1 VSEAETKRVLRLGL
15 TGGIGSGKSTVA
27 QLWLAQDPGIALIDA
42 DRISRGLTAPGGAAM
57 PEVARLFG
65 VDMVAADGGLDREA
79 MRRAVFAEPAVRGQL
94 ETLLHPLIGQAIQ
107 AEVEEKIRQG
117 AQRLLFDIPL
127 LVEGKAR
134 WLTQLDA
141 VVVVDCQPETQIQRV
156 MQRSGLDRQAVENIL
171 AAQASRS
178 QRRACADVVIY
189 NDPLSWAELTQ
200 QISDLAAHF
209 RL

>member
-1 VSEAETKRVLRLGL
+1 MSEAEKKRVFRLGL
-15 TGGIGSGKSTVA
+15 TGGIGSGKSAVA
-27 QLWLAQDPGIALIDA
+27 QVWLSQDPGIALIDA
-42 DRISRGLTAPGGAAM
+42 DSISRGLTAPGGAAM

-65 VDMVAADGGLDREA
+65 ASMVAADGGLDREA
-79 MRRAVFAEPAVRGQL
+79 MRQAVFAEPEVRGQL
-94 ETLLHPLIGQAIQ
+94 EALLHPLIGQAIQ
-107 AEVEEKIRQG
+107 AQVEDKVRQG

-156 MQRSGLDRQAVENIL
+156 MQRNGLSRQAVESIL
-171 AAQASRS
+171 VAQASRS
-178 QRRACADVVIY
+178 QRRACADVVLY
-189 NDPLSWAELTQ
+189 NDQLSWAELTQ